1 MRNLLLVVA
10 VILGLFLAA
19 PVIIHILVAIRGGLL
34 GVGLCVGVILLIKL
48 LRRE

>member
-1 MRNLLLVVA
+1 MKNILIFIA
-10 VILGLFLAA
+10 IILGLFIAA
-19 PVIIHILVAIRGGLL
+19 PVIIHLLVAIRGGLL

>member
-1 MRNLLLVVA
+1 MRNVLIFIA
-10 VILGLFLAA
+10 VILGLFIAA

-48 LRRE
+48 LIRE

>member
-1 MRNLLLVVA
+1 MKSLLIFIA

-34 GVGLCVGVILLIKL
+34 GVVLCVGVILLIKL

>member
-1 MRNLLLVVA
+1 MKNVLIFIA
-10 VILGLFLAA
+10 VILGLFIAA

-48 LRRE
+48 LIRE